1 MLHIFRPRNILTLQF
16 PYTDSCYGGNFSS
29 LRHMVLLTL
38 TRWKVIPS
46 AYKYRG
52 TTIKSFSELGRR
64 SVYSKGQMTTSLEN
78 KLVYQDVPLA
88 YKTGQHLASS
98 IPSTI
103 LIPNR
108 TCLVRFGCISGEFGR
123 AMVRPNELDMLLKR
137 TKKRC
142 D

>member
-1 MLHIFRPRNILTLQF
+1 
-16 PYTDSCYGGNFSS
+16 
-29 LRHMVLLTL
+29 MVLLTL

-123 AMVRPNELDMLLKR
+123 AMVRILARRSRAKIPMGRPNELDMLPKR
-137 TKKRC
+137 TKKGAIRYLPYPNSS
-142 D
+142 